1 MSVEAMTWA
10 FLVPLPPCPKS
21 VLVALANRADEDG
34 YCWPGIGDLGRRTGW
49 NARSIQRALRLLE
62 EEKLIAVAP
71 RFKDSKRQDSN
82 LYCLAVGVARP
93 TTGCGESDTQ
103 SPIGVTHR
111 RGEGD
116 TQSPIGVTHRRGEGD
131 TQSPKSSSEQSVEQS
146 DEVGAVA
153 PTVVSD
159 HAREEAWEGYAGAY
173 RTRYGVEPV
182 RNRSVNA
189 MFGKLVGKLGEK
201 KAPLVAAFYVTHQS
215 SWYTEKMHPVNLLL
229 QDAEKLHTEWATG
242 KQALSRF
249 DQQKPQQKTPVPHV
263 KSKCREEP
271 PQPEPEFFP
280 MPDEVR
286 ARLGRSIGNIGK
298 DL

>member
-10 FLVPLPPCPKS
+10 FTVDLPPCPKS

-34 YCWPGIGDLGRRTGW
+34 YCWPGIGDLERRTGW

-62 EEKLIAVAP
+62 EEKLIVVAP

-93 TTGCGESDTQ
+93 TTGCGEGDLQ
-103 SPIGVTHR
+103 SPV
-111 RGEGD
+111 
-116 TQSPIGVTHRRGEGD
+116 GVTHRRGEGD

-146 DEVGAVA
+146 VEVGAVA
-153 PTVVSD
+153 PTVVSA
-159 HAREEAWEGYAGAY
+159 HAREEAWEGYADAY

-182 RNRSVNA
+182 RNRSVDA
-189 MFGKLVGKLGEK
+189 MLGKLVGKLGEE

-215 SWYTEKMHPVNLLL
+215 SWYAEKMHPVNLLL

-249 DQQKPQQKTPVPHV
+249 DQQKAQQKTPVQRV

-271 PQPEPEFFP
+271 PQPEPEYSA

-286 ARLGRSIGNIGK
+286 ARLVRSIGNIRK